1 MDFKEALTF
10 RHACKVFD
18 EYKIIEE
25 SDFIDILN
33 AGVLAPRSMGLE
45 PWEFEVVRDA
55 PLREQIRKACWDQIQ
70 ITSASELVV
79 IYAKIA
85 DLRPNSEYVRASF
98 ARKTNKDENAKK
110 AYLKAYEGFFERF
123 KDERDI
129 YGWAKAQCFLAA
141 QNMMMQAAILGIDTC
156 AIEGYDEKAL
166 NAVLGVNTELM
177 RVAVI
182 LAFGFRIKPASPKIR
197 QSLRE
202 KLRYR

>member
-1 MDFKEALTF
+1 M
-10 RHACKVFD
+10 
-18 EYKIIEE
+18 
-25 SDFIDILN
+25 
-33 AGVLAPRSMGLE
+33 
-45 PWEFEVVRDA
+45 
-55 PLREQIRKACWDQIQ
+55 
-70 ITSASELVV
+70 
-79 IYAKIA
+79 
-85 DLRPNSEYVRASF
+85 RASF
-98 ARKTNKDENAKK
+98 ARKTNKDENARK

-177 RVAVI
+177 CVAVI